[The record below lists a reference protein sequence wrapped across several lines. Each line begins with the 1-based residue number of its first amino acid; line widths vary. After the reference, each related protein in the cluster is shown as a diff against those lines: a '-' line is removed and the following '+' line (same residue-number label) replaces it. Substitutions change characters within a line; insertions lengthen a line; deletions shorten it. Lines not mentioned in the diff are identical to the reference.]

1 MRILLLNDNPVVRK
15 LVALSAQKTK
25 DDLNVVWSAD
35 EIEHDM
41 YDLLIV
47 DDAHYSDEV
56 MATLKE
62 KIIFKKSL
70 LMATRGNAVPA
81 GFDHVI
87 NKPFLPTDLVELFA
101 GIENSL
107 SKVVVAVKEEEVEE
121 EKENGADTQAIEIE
135 SMLEGLEDEENVDTL
150 DLDEMF
156 DFEESSDELLDAR
169 KTNVLDHEEVQEL
182 QDLLDDTDEL
192 ESKDTFSAEDLE
204 FEDQEINE
212 TVDAADKESE
222 DDFLSEIG
230 DFEVEDDEEGLNEFD
245 DLILEEDVPEPQST
259 VLSDEEFGDLELQIQ
274 EAVGEL
280 GLEDLEQEFEDEQQ
294 EDLEQEFEDE
304 QQEEL
309 DIGDL
314 NKLEEIDT
322 FGGLDGI
329 DEREMKLAVGEAVE
343 PEARAGEGEDFSL
356 DTEALNEAIKN
367 LSTSEVSVEST
378 VESKPLGASME
389 EKSSQHEGMEA
400 LHALLKALSSDEVT
414 KSLKG
419 LNININI
426 NFGDSK

>member
-35 EIEHDM
+35 EIEHDK

-47 DDAHYSDEV
+47 DDAHYSDDV
-56 MATLKE
+56 MAVLKE
-62 KIIFKKSL
+62 KIVFERSL
-70 LMATRGNAVPA
+70 LMATRGNAIPA

-107 SKVVVAVKEEEVEE
+107 SKAALKEEESVV
-121 EKENGADTQAIEIE
+121 DTQSADLE
-135 SMLEGLEDEENVDTL
+135 SMLEGLEDEESFDTL

-156 DFEESSDELLDAR
+156 DFEEPIELSDEVPDTF

-182 QDLLDDTDEL
+182 QDLLDDTDEQ
-192 ESKDTFSAEDLE
+192 ESGDEFILDDLE
-204 FEDQEINE
+204 FEEQAINE
-212 TVDAADKESE
+212 IADLADEESA
-222 DDFLSEIG
+222 DDLLDG
-230 DFEVEDDEEGLNEFD
+230 MDHFELEDDEKGLDALD
-245 DLILEEDVPEPQST
+245 DLILEEDIAESEAA

-280 GLEDLEQEFEDEQQ
+280 GLEDLEQELEDEQL
-294 EDLEQEFEDE
+294 ED
-304 QQEEL
+304 L

-314 NKLEEIDT
+314 DMLEETDMFDGMDM
-322 FGGLDGI
+322 FGDLDGLDSI

-343 PEARAGEGEDFSL
+343 PEIQA
-356 DTEALNEAIKN
+356 EAEEESFNMDVSDEA
-367 LSTSEVSVEST
+367 VF
-378 VESKPLGASME
+378 ESKPLTTAME
-389 EKSSQHEGMEA
+389 EKNSQHEGMEA
-400 LHALLKALSSDEVT
+400 LNTLLKVLSSDDVV

-419 LNININI
+419 LNISINI
-426 NFGDSK
+426 NFGNEK

>member
-25 DDLNVVWSAD
+25 DDLNVIWSAD

-62 KIIFKKSL
+62 KITFKTSL

-107 SKVVVAVKEEEVEE
+107 AKAAVKEEES
-121 EKENGADTQAIEIE
+121 GADTQAIDIE

-156 DFEESSDELLDAR
+156 DFEESSDEVQDIL

-192 ESKDTFSAEDLE
+192 EIEDAFRAEDLE
-204 FEDQEINE
+204 FEDQE
-212 TVDAADKESE
+212 VDEIVDVADKETE
-222 DDFLSEIG
+222 DDLLSGMG
-230 DFEVEDDEEGLNEFD
+230 DFEVEDDEEGLYDLD
-245 DLILEEDVPEPQST
+245 DLMLEEDVPEPSGS

-280 GLEDLEQEFEDEQQ
+280 GLEDLEQELEDEQ
-294 EDLEQEFEDE
+294 L
-304 QQEEL
+304 EEL

-314 NKLEEIDT
+314 NMLDEMDT
-322 FGGLDGI
+322 FGGLDALDSI
-329 DEREMKLAVGEAVE
+329 DEREMKLAVGEEVE
-343 PEARAGEGEDFSL
+343 PEIREDEGKDSSF

-367 LSTSEVSVEST
+367 LSTTKTSVEST
-378 VESKPLGASME
+378 VEIKPLNASME

-426 NFGDSK
+426 NFGDTK

>member
-25 DDLNVVWSAD
+25 DDLSVVWSTD
-35 EIEHDM
+35 EIEHDT

-62 KIIFKKSL
+62 KVIFKTSL

-107 SKVVVAVKEEEVEE
+107 SKAAVAVKEDVKEKE
-121 EKENGADTQAIEIE
+121 EKENDADTQAIESE
-135 SMLEGLEDEENVDTL
+135 PMLEEFEDEKDVDTL

-156 DFEESSDELLDAR
+156 DFEESGDEFQDTL

-192 ESKDTFSAEDLE
+192 ESKDTFRTED
-204 FEDQEINE
+204 F
-212 TVDAADKESE
+212 K
-222 DDFLSEIG
+222 
-230 DFEVEDDEEGLNEFD
+230 VEDDEE
-245 DLILEEDVPEPQST
+245 DVPETQAA

-280 GLEDLEQEFEDEQQ
+280 GLEDLEQEFEDEQ
-294 EDLEQEFEDE
+294 L
-304 QQEEL
+304 EEL
-309 DIGDL
+309 NIGNL
-314 NKLEEIDT
+314 NNLEETDMFDDIDMSD
-322 FGGLDGI
+322 GLDELDELDSI
-329 DEREMKLAVGEAVE
+329 DEREMKLAVGEEVE
-343 PEARAGEGEDFSL
+343 PEIGEDEGEDSSF

-367 LSTSEVSVEST
+367 LSTTEASVEST
-378 VESKPLGASME
+378 VEMKPLSASIE

>member
-1 MRILLLNDNPVVRK
+1 LLNDNPVVRK

-35 EIEHDM
+35 EIEHDT

-56 MATLKE
+56 MAVLKE
-62 KIIFKKSL
+62 KIVYKTSL

-87 NKPFLPTDLVELFA
+87 NKPFLPTDLVELFS

-107 SKVVVAVKEEEVEE
+107 SKAALKEEESAV
-121 EKENGADTQAIEIE
+121 DTQSVDLE
-135 SMLEGLEDEENVDTL
+135 SMLEGLEDEESFDAL

-156 DFEESSDELLDAR
+156 DFEEPIELSDEVPDTF

-182 QDLLDDTDEL
+182 QDLLDDTDEQ
-192 ESKDTFSAEDLE
+192 ESGDEFILDDLE
-204 FEDQEINE
+204 FEEKGIDEI
-212 TVDAADKESE
+212 ADLADEES
-222 DDFLSEIG
+222 DDDLLDG
-230 DFEVEDDEEGLNEFD
+230 MDHFELEDDEKGLHELD
-245 DLILEEDVPEPQST
+245 DLILEEDSAESEAA

-280 GLEDLEQEFEDEQQ
+280 GLEDLEQELEDEQL
-294 EDLEQEFEDE
+294 ED
-304 QQEEL
+304 L

-314 NKLEEIDT
+314 DMLEETDMFDGMDM
-322 FGGLDGI
+322 FGDLDELDSI

-343 PEARAGEGEDFSL
+343 PEIQAEVEEESFSMDARDEPV
-356 DTEALNEAIKN
+356 
-367 LSTSEVSVEST
+367 SEN
-378 VESKPLGASME
+378 KPLATAKE
-389 EKSSQHEGMEA
+389 EKNSQHEGMEA
-400 LHALLKALSSDEVT
+400 LNTLLKVLSSDDVV

-419 LNININI
+419 LNISINI
-426 NFGDSK
+426 NFGNEK

>member
-35 EIEHDM
+35 EIEHDT

-47 DDAHYSDEV
+47 DDAYYSDEV

-62 KIIFKKSL
+62 KIIFKRSL

-101 GIENSL
+101 GIENSI
-107 SKVVVAVKEEEVEE
+107 SKAAVAVKEEEKEE
-121 EKENGADTQAIEIE
+121 RGVDTQAIEME
-135 SMLEGLEDEENVDTL
+135 SMLEGLEDLEDEENVDTL

-156 DFEESSDELLDAR
+156 DFEESSDEVQDVL

-192 ESKDTFSAEDLE
+192 EIKDTFSTEDLE

-212 TVDAADKESE
+212 IVDVADKETE
-222 DDFLSEIG
+222 DDFLSGIG
-230 DFEVEDDEEGLNEFD
+230 DFKVEDDEEGLQEFD
-245 DLILEEDVPEPQST
+245 DLMLEEDVPEPQSA

-280 GLEDLEQEFEDEQQ
+280 GLEDLEQEFEDE
-294 EDLEQEFEDE
+294 EL
-304 QQEEL
+304 EEL
-309 DIGDL
+309 DIGDV
-314 NKLEEIDT
+314 NRLEEIDT
-322 FGGLDGI
+322 FGGLDALDGI

-343 PEARAGEGEDFSL
+343 PEIPEDEGEDSSL

-367 LSTSEVSVEST
+367 LSTTEVSVEST
-378 VESKPLGASME
+378 VEMKPLDVSME

>member
-81 GFDHVI
+81 GFDYVI

-107 SKVVVAVKEEEVEE
+107 SKAAVAVKEEEVEE
-121 EKENGADTQAIEIE
+121 EKDNGVDTQAIEIE

-156 DFEESSDELLDAR
+156 DFEDSSDELLDAR

-222 DDFLSEIG
+222 DDFLSGIG

-294 EDLEQEFEDE
+294 E
-304 QQEEL
+304 EL

-322 FGGLDGI
+322 FGGLDGLDDI

-367 LSTSEVSVEST
+367 LSTTEVSVEST

>member
-35 EIEHDM
+35 EIEHDK

-56 MATLKE
+56 MAVLKE
-62 KIIFKKSL
+62 KIVFERSL
-70 LMATRGNAVPA
+70 LMATRGNAIPA

-107 SKVVVAVKEEEVEE
+107 SKAALKEEESAV
-121 EKENGADTQAIEIE
+121 DTQSVDLE
-135 SMLEGLEDEENVDTL
+135 SMLEGLEDEESFDTL

-156 DFEESSDELLDAR
+156 DFDEPIELSDEVPDTF

-182 QDLLDDTDEL
+182 QDLLDDTDEQ
-192 ESKDTFSAEDLE
+192 ESGDEFILDDLE
-204 FEDQEINE
+204 FEEQAINE
-212 TVDAADKESE
+212 IVDLADEES
-222 DDFLSEIG
+222 DDDLLDG
-230 DFEVEDDEEGLNEFD
+230 MDHFELEDDEKGVDDLD
-245 DLILEEDVPEPQST
+245 DLIPEEDITESEAA

-280 GLEDLEQEFEDEQQ
+280 GLEDLEQELEDEQL
-294 EDLEQEFEDE
+294 ED
-304 QQEEL
+304 L

-314 NKLEEIDT
+314 DMLEETDMFDGMDM
-322 FGGLDGI
+322 FGDLDELDSI

-343 PEARAGEGEDFSL
+343 PEIQAEEEPFSM
-356 DTEALNEAIKN
+356 DVRDEA
-367 LSTSEVSVEST
+367 VF
-378 VESKPLGASME
+378 ESKPLTTAME
-389 EKSSQHEGMEA
+389 EKNLQHEGMEA
-400 LHALLKALSSDEVT
+400 LNTLLKVLSSDDVV

-419 LNININI
+419 LNISINI
-426 NFGDSK
+426 NFGNEK

>member
-35 EIEHDM
+35 EIEHDK

-47 DDAHYSDEV
+47 DDAHYSDDV
-56 MATLKE
+56 MAVLKE
-62 KIIFKKSL
+62 KIVFERSL
-70 LMATRGNAVPA
+70 LMATRGNAIPA

-107 SKVVVAVKEEEVEE
+107 SKAALKEEESAV
-121 EKENGADTQAIEIE
+121 DTQSADLE
-135 SMLEGLEDEENVDTL
+135 SMLEGLEDEESFDTL

-156 DFEESSDELLDAR
+156 DFEEPIELSDEVPDTF

-182 QDLLDDTDEL
+182 QDLLDDTDEQ
-192 ESKDTFSAEDLE
+192 ESGDEFILDDLE
-204 FEDQEINE
+204 FEEQAINE
-212 TVDAADKESE
+212 IADLADEESA
-222 DDFLSEIG
+222 DDLLDG
-230 DFEVEDDEEGLNEFD
+230 MDHFELEDDEKGLNELD
-245 DLILEEDVPEPQST
+245 DLILEEDIAESEAV

-280 GLEDLEQEFEDEQQ
+280 GLEDLEQELEDEEL
-294 EDLEQEFEDE
+294 ED
-304 QQEEL
+304 L

-314 NKLEEIDT
+314 DMLEETDMFDGMDR
-322 FGGLDGI
+322 FGDLDELDSI

-343 PEARAGEGEDFSL
+343 PEIQA
-356 DTEALNEAIKN
+356 EAEETIF
-367 LSTSEVSVEST
+367 
-378 VESKPLGASME
+378 ESKPLTAAME
-389 EKSSQHEGMEA
+389 EKNLQHEGMEA
-400 LHALLKALSSDEVT
+400 LNTLLKVLSSDDVV

-419 LNININI
+419 LNISINI
-426 NFGDSK
+426 NFGNEK

>member
-25 DDLNVVWSAD
+25 DDLNVIWSAD

-62 KIIFKKSL
+62 KITFKTSL

-107 SKVVVAVKEEEVEE
+107 AKAAVKEEES
-121 EKENGADTQAIEIE
+121 GADTQAIDIE

-156 DFEESSDELLDAR
+156 DFEESSDEVQDIL

-192 ESKDTFSAEDLE
+192 EIEDAFRAEDLE
-204 FEDQEINE
+204 FEDQE
-212 TVDAADKESE
+212 VDEIVDVADKETE
-222 DDFLSEIG
+222 DDLLSGMG
-230 DFEVEDDEEGLNEFD
+230 DFEVEDDEEGLYDLD
-245 DLILEEDVPEPQST
+245 DLMLEEDVPEPSGS

-280 GLEDLEQEFEDEQQ
+280 GLEDLEQELEDEQ
-294 EDLEQEFEDE
+294 L
-304 QQEEL
+304 EEL

-314 NKLEEIDT
+314 NMLDEMDT
-322 FGGLDGI
+322 FGGLDALDSI
-329 DEREMKLAVGEAVE
+329 DEREMKLAVGEEVE
-343 PEARAGEGEDFSL
+343 PEIREDEGKDSSF

-367 LSTSEVSVEST
+367 LSTTKTSVEST
-378 VESKPLGASME
+378 VEIKPLSASME

-426 NFGDSK
+426 NFGDTK

>member
-25 DDLNVVWSAD
+25 DDLSVVWSTD
-35 EIEHDM
+35 EIEHDT

-62 KIIFKKSL
+62 KVIFKTSL

-107 SKVVVAVKEEEVEE
+107 SKAAVAVKEDVKEKE
-121 EKENGADTQAIEIE
+121 EKENDADTQAIESE
-135 SMLEGLEDEENVDTL
+135 PMLEEFEDEKDVDTL

-156 DFEESSDELLDAR
+156 DFEESGDEFQDTL

-192 ESKDTFSAEDLE
+192 ESKDTFRTED
-204 FEDQEINE
+204 F
-212 TVDAADKESE
+212 K
-222 DDFLSEIG
+222 
-230 DFEVEDDEEGLNEFD
+230 VEDDEE
-245 DLILEEDVPEPQST
+245 DVPETQAA

-280 GLEDLEQEFEDEQQ
+280 GLEDLEQEFEDEQ
-294 EDLEQEFEDE
+294 L
-304 QQEEL
+304 EEL
-309 DIGDL
+309 NIGNL
-314 NKLEEIDT
+314 NNLEETDMFDDIDMSD
-322 FGGLDGI
+322 GLDELDELDSI
-329 DEREMKLAVGEAVE
+329 DEREMKLAVGEEVE
-343 PEARAGEGEDFSL
+343 PEIGEDEGEDSSF

-367 LSTSEVSVEST
+367 LSTTETSVEST
-378 VESKPLGASME
+378 VEMKPLSASIE

>member
-25 DDLNVVWSAD
+25 DDLSVVWSTD
-35 EIEHDM
+35 EIEHDT

-62 KIIFKKSL
+62 KVIFKTSL

-107 SKVVVAVKEEEVEE
+107 SKAAVAVKEDVKEKE
-121 EKENGADTQAIEIE
+121 EKENDADAQTIEIE
-135 SMLEGLEDEENVDTL
+135 SMLEGFEDEKDVDTL

-156 DFEESSDELLDAR
+156 DFEESSDEFQDTL

-192 ESKDTFSAEDLE
+192 ESKDTFRTED
-204 FEDQEINE
+204 F
-212 TVDAADKESE
+212 K
-222 DDFLSEIG
+222 
-230 DFEVEDDEEGLNEFD
+230 VEDDEE
-245 DLILEEDVPEPQST
+245 DVPETQAA

-280 GLEDLEQEFEDEQQ
+280 GLEDLEQEFEDEQ
-294 EDLEQEFEDE
+294 L
-304 QQEEL
+304 EEL
-309 DIGDL
+309 NIGNL
-314 NKLEEIDT
+314 NNLEETDMFDDIDMSD
-322 FGGLDGI
+322 GLDELDELDSI
-329 DEREMKLAVGEAVE
+329 DEREMKLAVGEEVE
-343 PEARAGEGEDFSL
+343 PEIGEDEGEDSSF

-367 LSTSEVSVEST
+367 LSTTEASVEST
-378 VESKPLGASME
+378 VEMKPLSASIE